1 MCGRYFVKDD
11 TADDVERVL
20 MKIASDRGAGTPYA
34 NGNGNALR
42 DGSQGYRFISGDV
55 HPTDLAGVIRIE
67 NHVPRLSSVRWGLPG
82 FHKGHVIFN
91 ARSEGALEKPAF
103 RKGLMTGRIVIPAA
117 GFYEWNARKEKNVFL
132 RKDGRSTFMAGFCL
146 GTAEDERFTI
156 LTTAANDSMK
166 PVHDRMPLI
175 LEEDEIGPWLY
186 DPEHATNLLKKVPV
200 LLERR
205 TDYEQMSLFS

>member
-1 MCGRYFVKDD
+1 M
-11 TADDVERVL
+11 
-20 MKIASDRGAGTPYA
+20 
-34 NGNGNALR
+34 
-42 DGSQGYRFISGDV
+42 
-55 HPTDLAGVIRIE
+55 
-67 NHVPRLSSVRWGLPG
+67 
-82 FHKGHVIFN
+82 
-91 ARSEGALEKPAF
+91 EKPAF
-103 RKGLMTGRIVIPAA
+103 RNGLMKGRIVIPAA
-117 GFYEWNARKEKNVFL
+117 GFYEWNARKEKNTFL
-132 RKDGRSTFMAGFCL
+132 RKDGRATFMAGFCL

-186 DPEHATNLLKKVPV
+186 DPEHAANLLKKVPV